1 MVKESDSEGYCTSWF
16 EFPWIQYGEEKSF
29 SNDIQFEEYDPAV
42 KNNLDLV
49 QWAIQAHENGWGYV
63 YGTYGNVLTE
73 SLLQDRA
80 SVLYGFYSFQL
91 DGETHF
97 GLCGFD

>member
-1 MVKESDSEGYCTSWF
+1 MDSVRRGKEVLC
-16 EFPWIQYGEEKSF
+16 
-29 SNDIQFEEYDPAV
+29 NDIQFEEYDPAV

-80 SVLYGFYSFQL
+80 SVVRRSGYQLYGFYSFQL